1 MIRGG
6 DRMND
11 NKSVLI
17 TPEVME
23 ECLCE
28 SLDII
33 EKNNQSHKKNK
44 KHLK

>member
-1 MIRGG
+1 ME
-6 DRMND
+6 
-11 NKSVLI
+11 NKKSILI
-17 TPEVME
+17 TPDVME

-33 EKNNQSHKKNK
+33 EKNTQSHKKNK